1 MIRQPPAKDD
11 AIEGDEELVP
21 EWEGQLR
28 LEERLR
34 MGGED
39 GEGRLMD
46 VDVDVDVDGEGPG
59 NEGNGLDLARR
70 GRSEWRCAGV

>member
-1 MIRQPPAKDD
+1 MF
-11 AIEGDEELVP
+11 P
-21 EWEGQLR
+21 EWKEQLR

-39 GEGRLMD
+39 GEGGLM
-46 VDVDVDVDGEGPG
+46 DVDVDVDGEGAE
-59 NEGNGLDLARR
+59 NEGNGLDLAWR